1 MCICIYIYIYI
12 YYIYM
17 YIHLYIYTYIYTY
30 IYVRIYTC
38 IYVYIHIKW
47 HCVEWHWIKGH
58 SVRFLRLRAKGSQK
72 CCHNVIFP
80 KVTRDFTVGAI
91 DISWLENMANGFWEN
106 SARSRCMDREFG
118 EEIEEILKSQEFSK
132 VRKFLQFRKSPKV
145 RISYFIQCS
154 RDLDARIE
162 NLANESVSLVT
173 LAQWHCKL
181 LRIKKKN
188 HTE

>member
-1 MCICIYIYIYI
+1 MYIY
-12 YYIYM
+12 
-17 YIHLYIYTYIYTY
+17 LYTYRMTLNK
-30 IYVRIYTC
+30 RTQC
-38 IYVYIHIKW
+38 T
-47 HCVEWHWIKGH
+47 
-58 SVRFLRLRAKGSQK
+58 FLRLRAKGSQK

-162 NLANESVSLVT
+162 NLANGSVSLVVHIVIEFVIENLANGSVSLVVHIVIEFVIENLANGSVSLVT
-173 LAQWHCKL
+173 MAQRHW
-181 LRIKKKN
+181 
-188 HTE
+188 